1 MKKIVFLL
9 TLILILGSSLFVGVK
24 YYTYVFAKSITGKVI
39 RVERINNAEA
49 IIASKNTPDFQLFSW
64 AIAIRDA
71 KGEIHT
77 SSSEDRQ
84 WAVVSEGQCASARFF
99 PYPPWQLDKAGTYF
113 GARLERLY
121 DCQDNPK

>member
-1 MKKIVFLL
+1 MKKTILL
-9 TLILILGSSLFVGVK
+9 VSLALVALLCSFIGIK
-24 YYTYVFAKSITGKVI
+24 YYTFVFAKTVTGKVI
-39 RVERINNAEA
+39 RVERINNGEA
-49 IIASKNTPDFQLFSW
+49 IIASKNTPDFQLFSF

-84 WAVVSEGQCASARFF
+84 WAVVSEGQCASSRFF

-121 DCQDNPK
+121 DCPAEKI